1 MEIRR
6 VLSSFIRAAS
16 ATPLIVIWGR
26 YLGWARLMILLA
38 PALASP
44 ALFSIKLPALAG
56 SAAGFAAI
64 TPIGAAGPRA
74 PKAAI
79 ASQPPIVLLPNAG
92 TGLFAKVQIQIII
105 PSVPENAFTALGGNL
120 RKKAIRANTAGSIT
134 DQGGNTAIPASA
146 QVQSTQLRAIRL

>member
-1 MEIRR
+1 MI
-6 VLSSFIRAAS
+6 
-16 ATPLIVIWGR
+16 PLV
-26 YLGWARLMILLA
+26 

-105 PSVPENAFTALGGNL
+105 PSATENAFTVRGGSL
-120 RKKAIRANTAGSIT
+120 RKKAILANTAGRIT
-134 DQGGNTAIPASA
+134 DQDGNTAIPASV

>member
-1 MEIRR
+1 M
-6 VLSSFIRAAS
+6 VLSSFIMTAS

-38 PALASP
+38 PPLASP
-44 ALFSIKLPALAG
+44 VLFSIKLPALAD

-74 PKAAI
+74 PKAEI

-105 PSVPENAFTALGGNL
+105 PRVPENAFMALGGSL
-120 RKKAIRANTAGSIT
+120 RKKAIRANTAGGIT
-134 DQGGNTAIPASA
+134 DQEDGNTAIPASV
-146 QVQSTQLRAIRL
+146 QVQSTQLRAIRI

>member
-1 MEIRR
+1 MSDIKNIF
-6 VLSSFIRAAS
+6 LSLNKTCF
-16 ATPLIVIWGR
+16 
-26 YLGWARLMILLA
+26 LL
-38 PALASP
+38 LFLSCFNFVYGGMSP
-44 ALFSIKLPALAG
+44 CSG
-56 SAAGFAAI
+56 
-64 TPIGAAGPRA
+64 GAAGPRA
-74 PKAAI
+74 SKAAI

-105 PSVPENAFTALGGNL
+105 PSVPENAFTVLGGNL